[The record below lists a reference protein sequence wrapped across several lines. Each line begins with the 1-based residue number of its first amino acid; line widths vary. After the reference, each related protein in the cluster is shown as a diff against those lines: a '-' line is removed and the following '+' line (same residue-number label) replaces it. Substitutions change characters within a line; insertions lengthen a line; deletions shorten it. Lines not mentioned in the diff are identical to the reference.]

1 MILIKEF
8 AFDAAHNLIHYHGKC
23 ERLHGHTY
31 KLVVK
36 LKGTPGPEDMV
47 YDFTQLKTLVKEQ
60 VLVDFDHRY
69 INDFIEQPTAENIA
83 VYIWNKL
90 EPLVRT
96 ETARLYEIEVWE
108 TSTSGIIFSHRLR
121 GAHSRTIPAP
131 DRIPAFASAASR
143 IAPVYCADPPI
154 SAT

>member
-8 AFDAAHNLIHYHGKC
+8 EFDAAHNLINYHGKC

-36 LKGTPGPEDMV
+36 LSGTPDEEDMI
-47 YDFTQLKTLVKEQ
+47 YDFVDLKNLVKENI
-60 VLVDFDHRY
+60 LEEFDHHY

-90 EPLVRT
+90 EPLVKT
-96 ETARLYEIEVWE
+96 ETAELYEIEVWE
-108 TSTSGIIFSHRLR
+108 TKTSGI
-121 GAHSRTIPAP
+121 
-131 DRIPAFASAASR
+131 
-143 IAPVYCADPPI
+143 VYNGK
-154 SAT
+154 

>member
-8 AFDAAHNLIHYHGKC
+8 EFDAAHNLINYHGKC

-36 LKGTPGPEDMV
+36 LEGQPDEEDMI
-47 YDFTQLKTLVKEQ
+47 YDFTQLKKLVKEEI
-60 VLVDFDHRY
+60 LEEFDHHY

-96 ETARLYEIEVWE
+96 DNARLYEIEVWE
-108 TSTSGIIFSHRLR
+108 TSSSGV
-121 GAHSRTIPAP
+121 
-131 DRIPAFASAASR
+131 
-143 IAPVYCADPPI
+143 VYNGQ
-154 SAT
+154 